1 MIDTKRNLLVGL
13 FVLGGLLCLGFL
25 IVIFG
30 QTRGLFGERYIV
42 TAKYDS
48 IVGVRS
54 GTDVTLAGV
63 WVGNVLDI
71 KMVNPSRPNE
81 GVKVVLEIDPKFSI
95 PAGSRAIVE
104 TPLMGQ
110 PSINIRPPTETI
122 KLLPKDNTAEIYG
135 TVKGA
140 LESVIDP
147 KFMAAME
154 KTTIQ
159 IGMLAEALTPA
170 AKAVEKLLEQR
181 TVSQVESSAGT
192 QQQIAANLYTAAER
206 LHSVLKH
213 IDMVVGDPAVQSN
226 LKDTLANFKAASE
239 SAKQAV
245 ESLKVFSED
254 AQKTAVGARQVVA
267 KVDATVDT
275 THQYIEDIG
284 RKLLASTDQLSKL
297 LDNLTAA
304 SRDAAEGQGTVG
316 MLLRD
321 PHLYDEL
328 MLTIQ
333 RLGDAAAEMKVLIK
347 QWEKQGLLSAA
358 K

>member
-1 MIDTKRNLLVGL
+1 MTDIRRNLLVGL
-13 FVLGGLLCLGFL
+13 FVLGGLICLGIL
-25 IVIFG
+25 IVVFG
-30 QTRGLFGERYIV
+30 ETRGLFGKRYTVI
-42 TAKYDS
+42 AKFDS
-48 IVGVRS
+48 ITGVRS

-122 KLLPKDNTAEIYG
+122 KLLPKDGTAEIYG
-135 TVKGA
+135 SVKGA

-154 KTTIQ
+154 KTTTQ

-170 AKAVEKLLEQR
+170 AKAVQNLLEQR
-181 TVSQVESSAGT
+181 TITQVEAAT
-192 QQQIAANLYTAAER
+192 ATPQEVTANLYTAVER
-206 LHSVLKH
+206 LHKVLKH
-213 IDMVVGDPAVQSN
+213 FDTVLGDPAVQSN
-226 LKDTLANFKAASE
+226 IKETLANFRAASE
-239 SAKQAV
+239 DAKQAV
-245 ESLKVFSED
+245 ESLRIFSQD
-254 AQKTAVGARQVVA
+254 ARNTAVGARQVIA

-297 LDNLTAA
+297 LDNLNAV
-304 SRDAAEGQGTVG
+304 SLDAAEGQGTVG
-316 MLLRD
+316 MMLRD

-333 RLGDAAAEMKVLIK
+333 RLGDAAAEMKILIK
-347 QWEKQGLLSAA
+347 QWQKQGLLSAA